1 MDLHLHFGLLYGI
14 GIFAYVVIF
23 GFFWR
28 LIAAH
33 NHDNALGQAMS
44 VIY

>member
-1 MDLHLHFGLLYGI
+1 MHIHI
-14 GIFAYVVIF
+14 GILHAIGVFASVVVI

-33 NHDNALGQAMS
+33 NSDNSVGQAMLF
-44 VIY
+44 VY

>member
-1 MDLHLHFGLLYGI
+1 MHIHLGVLHAFS
-14 GIFAYVVIF
+14 IFLSVIVI

-33 NHDNALGQAMS
+33 NSDNSVGQAMS
-44 VIY
+44 FIY

>member
-1 MDLHLHFGLLYGI
+1 MHVHLGVLYGLVT
-14 GIFAYVVIF
+14 FMSVIVY

-33 NHDNALGQAMS
+33 NSQNAVGQAMS
-44 VIY
+44 FIY

>member
-1 MDLHLHFGLLYGI
+1 MHIHLGLIHALGV
-14 GIFAYVVIF
+14 FASVVAI

-33 NHDNALGQAMS
+33 NSDNAVGQAMS
-44 VIY
+44 FIY

>member
-1 MDLHLHFGLLYGI
+1 MHIHVSLLQGLAAFLS
-14 GIFAYVVIF
+14 VIVF

-33 NHDNALGQAMS
+33 NSGNSWGQAMS
-44 VIY
+44 FIY